1 MGLTYLP
8 LLYRSQY
15 GKVVLRRAGG
25 TSPREAEMATTI
37 STEQATDMLR
47 AEGYAT
53 ADITAAMNSFI
64 AADAPAEDE
73 SGEWAWTA
81 EDLGVLRRVLGR
93 LGRRAARA
101 NAAQTADVTAEIVDL
116 NDLVVVDDREV
127 SFDTVE
133 VRRGDVVLATIRVE
147 SSEDE
152 APYAAAVAEFGDVTW
167 L

>member
-1 MGLTYLP
+1 MT
-8 LLYRSQY
+8 
-15 GKVVLRRAGG
+15 
-25 TSPREAEMATTI
+25 TTI

-101 NAAQTADVTAEIVDL
+101 YARKAEMTTYQLTDKITDAAVIVAGHDVEEALREWNPEAPDDVLQACTDL
-116 NDLVVVDDREV
+116 GAAVMAGTYTGDLEALLQ
-127 SFDTVE
+127 VE
-133 VRRGDVVLATIRVE
+133 VMQIA
-147 SSEDE
+147 
-152 APYAAAVAEFGDVTW
+152 
-167 L
+167 

>member
-1 MGLTYLP
+1 
-8 LLYRSQY
+8 
-15 GKVVLRRAGG
+15 
-25 TSPREAEMATTI
+25 MATTI

-93 LGRRAARA
+93 LGRRAARTYQLTDKITDA
-101 NAAQTADVTAEIVDL
+101 TVIVAGHDVEEALREWNPEAPDDVLQACTDLGAAVMAGTYTGDL
-116 NDLVVVDDREV
+116 EALLQ
-127 SFDTVE
+127 VE
-133 VRRGDVVLATIRVE
+133 VMRIA
-147 SSEDE
+147 
-152 APYAAAVAEFGDVTW
+152 
-167 L
+167 

>member
-1 MGLTYLP
+1 MT
-8 LLYRSQY
+8 
-15 GKVVLRRAGG
+15 
-25 TSPREAEMATTI
+25 TTI

-81 EDLGVLRRVLGR
+81 DDLGVLRRVLGR

-101 NAAQTADVTAEIVDL
+101 
-116 NDLVVVDDREV
+116 
-127 SFDTVE
+127 
-133 VRRGDVVLATIRVE
+133 
-147 SSEDE
+147 
-152 APYAAAVAEFGDVTW
+152 YAVGNP
-167 L
+167 

>member
-1 MGLTYLP
+1 
-8 LLYRSQY
+8 
-15 GKVVLRRAGG
+15 
-25 TSPREAEMATTI
+25 MATTI

-101 NAAQTADVTAEIVDL
+101 YAREAEMTTYTITDKTADVTAEIVDL

>member
-1 MGLTYLP
+1 
-8 LLYRSQY
+8 
-15 GKVVLRRAGG
+15 
-25 TSPREAEMATTI
+25 MATTI

-101 NAAQTADVTAEIVDL
+101 NARKAEMTTYTITDKTADVTAEIVDL

>member
-1 MGLTYLP
+1 
-8 LLYRSQY
+8 
-15 GKVVLRRAGG
+15 
-25 TSPREAEMATTI
+25 MATTI

-93 LGRRAARA
+93 LGRRAARTYQLTDKITDA
-101 NAAQTADVTAEIVDL
+101 TVIVAGHDVEEALREWNPEAPDDVLQACTDLGAAVMAGTYTGDL
-116 NDLVVVDDREV
+116 EALLQ
-127 SFDTVE
+127 VE
-133 VRRGDVVLATIRVE
+133 VMQIA
-147 SSEDE
+147 
-152 APYAAAVAEFGDVTW
+152 
-167 L
+167 